1 MIIYRNL
8 DKSHYDKNSII
19 TVGTFDGIHLGHR
32 EIISKVNELK
42 AQENFRSVVVTFDP
56 HPQLI
61 LRNKGSEIK
70 LLSTIEEKI
79 ETFEKLGI
87 DVLYILEFN
96 RELATT
102 SAEDFLEK
110 YLVNG
115 IGISHL
121 VLGFDHSFG
130 KNREGNFET
139 ISSLREKFG
148 FEVHKVEEFKGD
160 TGINSTAIRN
170 LLLKGSIE
178 KANEILGYN
187 YSFDGIVVQGDRR
200 GNTIGFPTANV
211 EVKEAHK
218 LIPKNGVY
226 LVSVN
231 VDEGTYDGMM
241 NIGFRPTVSQTH
253 RIYIEVNIFDFNED
267 IYGKDIKVVLKKY
280 IREEQKFSSLD
291 ELVSQLN
298 KDKKDC
304 LNFLTK

>member
-42 AQENFRSVVVTFDP
+42 SQGNFRTVVVTFDP

-70 LLSTIEEKI
+70 LLSTIDEKI
-79 ETFEKLGI
+79 DTFEKLGI

-96 RELATT
+96 KDMASTH
-102 SAEDFLEK
+102 AEEFLEK

-115 IGISHL
+115 IGLSHL

-139 ISSLREKFG
+139 LSSLTHKFG

-160 TGINSTAIRN
+160 TSINSTAIRN
-170 LLLKGSIE
+170 LLLNGNVE
-178 KANEILGYN
+178 KANELLGYD
-187 YSFDGIVVQGDRR
+187 YSFEGTVVKGDRR

-211 EVKEAHK
+211 EVKGMNK

-226 LVSVN
+226 MVRANVN
-231 VDEGTYDGMM
+231 GKEYDGMM
-241 NIGFRPTVSQTH
+241 NIGFRPTVSETH
-253 RIYIEVNIFDFNED
+253 KIHIEVNIFDFNED
-267 IYGKDIKVVLKKY
+267 IYGKNIKVVLRKY
-280 IREEQKFSSLD
+280 IREERKFNSLD
-291 ELVSQLN
+291 ELVKQLN

>member
-42 AQENFRSVVVTFDP
+42 SQGNFRTVVVTFDP

-61 LRNKGSEIK
+61 LKNKGNEIK
-70 LLSTIEEKI
+70 LLSTIDEKI
-79 ETFEKLGI
+79 VTFEKLGI

-96 RELATT
+96 REMASTH
-102 SAEDFLEK
+102 AEEFLEK

-115 IGISHL
+115 IGLSHL

-139 ISSLREKFG
+139 ISSLTDKFG

-160 TGINSTAIRN
+160 TSINSTAIRK
-170 LLLKGSIE
+170 LLLEGNIE
-178 KANEILGYN
+178 KANELLGYD
-187 YSFDGIVVQGDRR
+187 YSFEGKVVKGDRR

-211 EVKEAHK
+211 EVSGQNK
-218 LIPKNGVY
+218 LVPGNGVY
-226 LVSVN
+226 LVKVFVN
-231 VDEGTYDGMM
+231 GNDYDGMM
-241 NIGFRPTVSQTH
+241 NIGFRPTVSDTMK
-253 RIYIEVNIFDFNED
+253 IYIEVNIFDFNDD
-267 IYGKDIKVVLKKY
+267 IYGKDIKVVLRKY
-280 IREEQKFSSLD
+280 IREERKFNSLD
-291 ELVSQLN
+291 ELVKQLN